1 VRILVDTSVWSLALR
16 RRAADLN
23 PKESRLTAELEEL
36 VREARVRMIGPI
48 RQELLSGVREEGQYM
63 RLQNSLRAFRDQRL
77 ETEDYE
83 DAARLSNRCRA
94 AGLAGS
100 GIDFLIC
107 AAALRREWAIFTT
120 DSDFQAYAKMIAIRL
135 HAPRPSR
142 ASR

>member
-1 VRILVDTSVWSLALR
+1 VRVLVDTSVWSLALR
-16 RRAADLN
+16 RSAADLN

-48 RQELLSGVREEGQYM
+48 RQELLSGVREEAQYT
-63 RLQNSLRAFRDQRL
+63 RLRKVLRGFRDESL
-77 ETEDYE
+77 ETEDFE

-94 AGLAGS
+94 GGLAGS

-120 DSDFQAYAKMIAIRL
+120 DSDFQTYTKMISIRL
-135 HAPRPSR
+135 HAPR
-142 ASR
+142 A